1 MALTVLHIGKF
12 FPPHMGGMEVFLADL
27 IHEQRKNGMNAHAL
41 VHGDPL
47 PNDPEWI
54 IRVPVQATLIY
65 APIAMGFRKA
75 LAQAIQKIQPHVLHL
90 HMPNNSV
97 FWALTLSDAREIPWV
112 VHWHSDVVASRI
124 KFAVRLAYQLYR
136 PFEQAVLDRAERII
150 VTSPPYLQAS
160 APLARWHS
168 KCAVVPLGLNTEL
181 LPPHTLG
188 STTTSPWRSGT
199 LRLLSIGRLAYYK
212 GFETLIQAVTEM
224 PGVEL
229 IIAGEGESRETLER
243 LIQTITAPNTTP
255 NIRLLGHVTDQQK
268 NALLSSCD
276 IFCLAS
282 RERTEAFGMV
292 LLEAMTHSRPCIGS
306 NLPGSG
312 LPWVVTQANAG
323 LLAEPEDIPSWKMAM
338 SQLQQ
343 NPAQRQRLGESG
355 FKALH
360 EQFCIQV
367 CATRVANQYT
377 IATSGTNPPASDKG
391 ILIVIPAKNE
401 AATIGAMLANLQS
414 AGWNDIVVIDDQSD
428 DGTGAIAR
436 NAGAHVLQPV
446 LPVGAWGGMQA
457 GIRYG
462 LSHGYQA
469 VITMD
474 ADGQHEVS
482 EIPALLHA
490 RNQADLVIGTF
501 PERASRLRQM
511 AWHWFRQ
518 LAGFDLHDLT
528 SGFRLYNRE
537 TMAVLAS
544 REATLLD
551 YQDLG
556 ALLMVRRA
564 GLHIAEVPVSMNL
577 RAVGKSRIFHS
588 WFSVAKYM
596 AATTLLCMAR
606 RQIKTHRS
614 TD

>member
-41 VHGDPL
+41 VHGNPL
-47 PNDPEWI
+47 PDDPEWI

-97 FWALTLSDAREIPWV
+97 FWALTLADAREIPWV
-112 VHWHSDVVASRI
+112 VHWQSDVVASRI

-168 KCAVVPLGLNTEL
+168 KCAVVPLGLNTDL

-212 GFETLIQAVTEM
+212 GFETLIQAVAEM

-367 CATRVANQYT
+367 CATRVANQYA
-377 IATSGTNPPASDKG
+377 IATSGANPPASDKG

-482 EIPALLHA
+482 EIPALLAA
-490 RNQADLVIGTF
+490 RARSDVVIGAF
-501 PERASRLRQM
+501 PERASKLRKM
-511 AWHWFRQ
+511 AWQWFRH
-518 LAGFDLHDLT
+518 LAGFNLRDLT

-537 TMAVLAS
+537 AMAVLAS
-544 REATLLD
+544 REASLLD

-556 ALLMVRRA
+556 ALLLVRRA
-564 GLHIAEVPVSMNL
+564 GLQIEEVPVSMNV
-577 RAVGKSRIFHS
+577 RSAGTSRIFHS
-588 WFSVAKYM
+588 WLSVARYM
-596 AATTLLCMAR
+596 AATTLLCLAR
-606 RQIKTHRS
+606 WRVVKRR
-614 TD
+614 

>member
-65 APIAMGFRKA
+65 APIAIGFRKA
-75 LAQAIQKIQPHVLHL
+75 LAQAIQKIQPQVLHL

-97 FWALTLSDAREIPWV
+97 FWALTLADAREIPWV
-112 VHWHSDVVASRI
+112 VHWQSDVVASRI

-168 KCAVVPLGLNTEL
+168 KCAVVPLGLNTDL

-188 STTTSPWRSGT
+188 LTTTSPWRSGT

-212 GFETLIQAVTEM
+212 GFETLIQAVAEM

-367 CATRVANQYT
+367 CATRVANQYA
-377 IATSGTNPPASDKG
+377 IATSGANPPASDKG

-474 ADGQHEVS
+474 ADGQHEVD
-482 EIPALLHA
+482 EIPTLLAA
-490 RNQADLVIGTF
+490 RAQSDVVIGSF
-501 PERASRLRQM
+501 PERASKLRRM
-511 AWHWFRQ
+511 AWHLFRQ
-518 LAGFDLHDLT
+518 LAGFDLRDLT
-528 SGFRLYNRE
+528 SGFRLYNRKA
-537 TMAVLAS
+537 MAILAS
-544 REATLLD
+544 REASLLD

-556 ALLMVRRA
+556 ALLLVRRA
-564 GLHIAEVPVSMNL
+564 GLQIEEVPVSMNV
-577 RAVGKSRIFHS
+577 RSAGTSRIFHS
-588 WFSVAKYM
+588 WLSVARYM
-596 AATTLLCMAR
+596 AATTLLCLAR
-606 RQIKTHRS
+606 WRVVKRR
-614 TD
+614 

>member
-41 VHGDPL
+41 VHGNPL
-47 PNDPEWI
+47 PDDPEWI

-65 APIAMGFRKA
+65 APIAIGFRKA
-75 LAQAIQKIQPHVLHL
+75 LAQAIQKIQPQVLHL

-97 FWALTLSDAREIPWV
+97 FWALTLADAREIPWV

-168 KCAVVPLGLNTEL
+168 KCAVVPLGLNTDL

-212 GFETLIQAVTEM
+212 GFETLIQAAAEM

-292 LLEAMTHSRPCIGS
+292 LLEAMAHSRPCIGS

-367 CATRVANQYT
+367 CATRVANQYA

-482 EIPALLHA
+482 EIPALLAA
-490 RNQADLVIGTF
+490 RARSDVVIGAF
-501 PERASRLRQM
+501 PERASKLRKM
-511 AWHWFRQ
+511 AWQWFRH
-518 LAGFDLHDLT
+518 LAGFNLRDLT

-537 TMAVLAS
+537 AMAVLAS
-544 REATLLD
+544 REASLLD

-556 ALLMVRRA
+556 ALLLVRRA
-564 GLHIAEVPVSMNL
+564 GLRIEEVPVSMNV
-577 RAVGKSRIFHS
+577 RSAGTSRIFHS
-588 WFSVAKYM
+588 WLSVARYM
-596 AATTLLCMAR
+596 AATTLLCLAR
-606 RQIKTHRS
+606 WHPKHLIGR
-614 TD
+614 

>member
-47 PNDPEWI
+47 PDDPEWI

-65 APIAMGFRKA
+65 APIAIGFRKA
-75 LAQAIQKIQPHVLHL
+75 LAQAIQKIQPQVLHL

-97 FWALTLSDAREIPWV
+97 FWALTLADAREIPWV
-112 VHWHSDVVASRI
+112 VHWQSDVVASRI

-168 KCAVVPLGLNTEL
+168 KCAVVPLGLNTDL

-292 LLEAMTHSRPCIGS
+292 LLEAMAHSRPCIGS

-323 LLAEPEDIPSWKMAM
+323 LLAEPEDIPSWKMAI

-377 IATSGTNPPASDKG
+377 IATSGANPPASDKG

-401 AATIGAMLANLQS
+401 AATIDAMLANLQS

-482 EIPALLHA
+482 EIPALLAA
-490 RNQADLVIGTF
+490 RARSDVVIGAF
-501 PERASRLRQM
+501 PERASKLRKM
-511 AWHWFRQ
+511 AWQWFRH
-518 LAGFDLHDLT
+518 LAGFNLRDLT

-537 TMAVLAS
+537 AMAVLAS
-544 REATLLD
+544 REASLLD

-556 ALLMVRRA
+556 ALLLVRRA
-564 GLHIAEVPVSMNL
+564 GLQIEEVPVSMNV
-577 RAVGKSRIFHS
+577 RSVGTSRIFNS
-588 WFSVAKYM
+588 WLSVARYM
-596 AATTLLCMAR
+596 AATTLLCLAR
-606 RQIKTHRS
+606 WRAVKRR
-614 TD
+614 